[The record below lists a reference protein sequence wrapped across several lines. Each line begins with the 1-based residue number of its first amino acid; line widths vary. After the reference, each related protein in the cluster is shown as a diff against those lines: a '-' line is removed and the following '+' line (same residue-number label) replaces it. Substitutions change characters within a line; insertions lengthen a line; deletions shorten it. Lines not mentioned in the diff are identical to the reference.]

1 MMNHMQ
7 SITEL

>member
-7 SITEL
+7 YGQ